1 MAQTLAGRETAPMQA
16 ADRHQII
23 VGFLVTAIGTVAVVA
38 VALLL

>member
-1 MAQTLAGRETAPMQA
+1 MQA